1 MGITSESITPNV
13 SLLGAS
19 DENEESSNEDV
30 GAFLS
35 RTDTK
40 GDHTKQS
47 LREFNKDWVNF
58 DDDGDDFGNAFFA
71 KKQEEQ
77 SGIDAILFSSDNTL
91 NGTQRPKKISKR
103 IKGGLGNVWNK
114 AKEKRKR
121 VKLIRKNSK
130 SETFGID
137 DVEPIQSMQ
146 TEMTPISTENNDFDP
161 LSFFGSEK
169 KKAPKS
175 NNANQHKINVKTS
188 DKAAAIFGDFEFSE
202 DGNKKQSKQKQD
214 TFGDLF
220 GDLSSNQ
227 NDDTNTMPIHQKQ
240 SVKDLM
246 QTAYKQPTKASNTKT
261 KASNVFDDLFD

>member
-1 MGITSESITPNV
+1 MGNHQEKASDFAMNILNSFSPISSKPSEPKLNGQQVSIFDLGNQITSETITPNV

-40 GDHTKQS
+40 RDHTKQS

-58 DDDGDDFGNAFFA
+58 DDDGDENDDDFGSSFFA

-130 SETFGID
+130 
-137 DVEPIQSMQ
+137 
-146 TEMTPISTENNDFDP
+146 
-161 LSFFGSEK
+161 
-169 KKAPKS
+169 
-175 NNANQHKINVKTS
+175 QHKINVKTS
-188 DKAAAIFGDFEFSE
+188 NKAAAIFGDFEFSE